1 MHAQRKTA
9 HYLVEDKH
17 ADYIFT
23 AVKDNQPKLF
33 EALDAMPWAGAPI
46 EHVMKDRAHGRDEV
60 RTIQV
65 LPAPEDLF
73 PYAVQALLI
82 ERLVRNLDGSPRSAI
97 AALGITSAT
106 AGRAGPT
113 RIALGVRGH
122 WGIENVTYGED
133 ASRVRTRNASQN
145 MAAMRNLAT
154 ARYASAGGPASP
166 PGCAGQAATT

>member
-1 MHAQRKTA
+1 
-9 HYLVEDKH
+9 
-17 ADYIFT
+17 
-23 AVKDNQPKLF
+23 
-33 EALDAMPWAGAPI
+33 MPWAGAPI

-73 PYAVQALLI
+73 PYAAQAFLI

-106 AGRAGPT
+106 AERAGPA

-122 WGIENVTYGED
+122 WGIENKLHHVRDVTYGED
-133 ASRVRTRNASQN
+133 ASRVRTRNAPQN
-145 MAAMRNLAT
+145 MAAMRNLAIG
-154 ARYASAGGPASP
+154 ALRASGWTSIASGLRWAGRDYLNALSLLSL
-166 PGCAGQAATT
+166 AT